1 MNLDVETHLTLRHE
15 KPDSTYYVAFDS
27 FKKEHLAFH
36 HHVFYPLD
44 DVRSQTT
51 PQINNIT
58 FKVDNRMVMYY
69 KILINWNNININVFA
84 CGDTSH
90 NWLFIAPSFSPFVS
104 RCGRKIYLQRRIF
117 YWKEKLRKGVLWM
130 HSYYKGMCIFRMH
143 KMFW

>member
-1 MNLDVETHLTLRHE
+1 MYHYYLNLDEALRHE

-58 FKVDNRMVMYY
+58 FKVGNRMVMYY
-69 KILINWNNININVFA
+69 KILINLIIIDAFA
-84 CGDTSH
+84 CGDT
-90 NWLFIAPSFSPFVS
+90 
-104 RCGRKIYLQRRIF
+104 
-117 YWKEKLRKGVLWM
+117 
-130 HSYYKGMCIFRMH
+130 
-143 KMFW
+143 

>member
-1 MNLDVETHLTLRHE
+1 MNLDVETHLTLRNE

-58 FKVDNRMVMYY
+58 FKVGNRMVMYY
-69 KILINWNNININVFA
+69 KILINFNINVFA
-84 CGDTSH
+84 CGDTSS
-90 NWLFIAPSFSPFVS
+90 N
-104 RCGRKIYLQRRIF
+104 
-117 YWKEKLRKGVLWM
+117 
-130 HSYYKGMCIFRMH
+130 
-143 KMFW
+143 